1 MVVVDTAADRVGANT
16 MNQTNT
22 VMLGIL
28 VALGVILVAGLIA
41 IPVIE
46 QQAAHADKGGVPNT
60 HASSKARG
68 RGHL

>member
-1 MVVVDTAADRVGANT
+1 
-16 MNQTNT
+16 
-22 VMLGIL
+22 MLGIL

-46 QQAAHADKGGVPNT
+46 RQAAYADKAGVPNT